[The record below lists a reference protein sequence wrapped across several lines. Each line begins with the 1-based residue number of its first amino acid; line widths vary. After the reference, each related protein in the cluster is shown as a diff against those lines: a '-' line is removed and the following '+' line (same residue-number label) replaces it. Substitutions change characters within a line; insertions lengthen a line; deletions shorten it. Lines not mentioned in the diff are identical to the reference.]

1 MEPSKHRT
9 FSINDFKQWHEN
21 GELILVPKFQRR
33 SVWNPKA
40 RSFFIDTIIRG
51 KPVPPIFIR
60 QSLDIHKGT
69 TIREV
74 VDGQQRLNAIF
85 DYLKGYFTVQKF
97 HNASIGGVKFNELSD
112 DERTRFLNYEL
123 SVALLIGATDSDV
136 LDIFARINSFTI
148 VLNDQEKR
156 NAKYFGAFKNFV
168 YSLGYEHLP
177 FWKGEG
183 ILRDRSIARMA
194 EAELTSELVVAIMAG
209 LQNKKDKLN
218 DFYDTYDE
226 DFSEAEEVGTK
237 FRHCMDII
245 GNIFEGRLKGT
256 RFASVPLFYSLFC
269 VFYDLSYGLKGYGG
283 EPLKVPLAK
292 KEDIIA
298 TIERLGNAIKEKSK
312 AEKFRDFVNASTK
325 HTNDLAQ
332 RKIRHRVIKRE
343 LLKVLR

>member
-1 MEPSKHRT
+1 MEPSRHRT
-9 FSINDFKQWHEN
+9 FSINDFKQWHE
-21 GELILVPKFQRR
+21 GRELVLVPKFQRR

-85 DYLKGYFTVQKF
+85 DYLRDGFAVQKF
-97 HNASIGGVKFNELSD
+97 HNPTVGGLKFSELSEND
-112 DERTRFLNYEL
+112 RTRFLNYEL
-123 SVALLIGATDSDV
+123 SVALLVGATDPDV

-148 VLNDQEKR
+148 TLNAQEKR
-156 NAKYFGAFKNFV
+156 NAKYFGAFKNFI

-177 FWKGEG
+177 FWKAEG
-183 ILRDRSIARMA
+183 ILTDSRIARMG
-194 EAELTSELVVAIMAG
+194 EAELTSELVVTMLDG
-209 LQNKKDKLN
+209 LQNKKEKLD
-218 DFYDTYDE
+218 DFYGKYDE
-226 DFSEAEEVGTK
+226 EFPEAEEIGTK
-237 FRHCMDII
+237 FKHCMDII
-245 GNIFEGRLKGT
+245 GNIFQDRLRGN

-269 VFYDLSYGLKGYGG
+269 VFYDFLYGLKGYEG
-283 EPLKVPLAK
+283 ETLKIPLAK

-298 TIERLGNAIKEKSK
+298 TIDRLGNTIKEKSK
-312 AEKFRDFVNASTK
+312 AAKYHDFVDASIKATD
-325 HTNDLAQ
+325 NLAQ
-332 RKIRHRVIKRE
+332 REIRHNVIKKE

>member
-9 FSINDFKQWHEN
+9 FSINDFKQWYEN
-21 GELILVPKFQRR
+21 KELILVPKFQRR

-85 DYLKGYFTVQKF
+85 DYLKDGFTVQKF
-97 HNASIGGVKFNELSD
+97 HNPSIGGLKFNELSE

-123 SVALLIGATDSDV
+123 SVALLVGATDSDV
-136 LDIFARINSFTI
+136 LDVFARINSFTI
-148 VLNDQEKR
+148 VLNEQEKR
-156 NAKYFGAFKNFV
+156 NAKYFGAFKNFI

-177 FWKGEG
+177 FWKAEG
-183 ILRDRSIARMA
+183 ILTDRGVARMG
-194 EAELTSELVVAIMAG
+194 EAELTSELVVTMMDG

-218 DFYDTYDE
+218 GFYDKYDE
-226 DFSEAEEVGTK
+226 EFPEAEEVGAR
-237 FRHCMDII
+237 FRYCMDII
-245 GNIFEGRLKGT
+245 GNIFQNRLRGS

-269 VFYDLSYGLKGYGG
+269 VFYDFLYGLKDQRG
-283 EPLKVPLAK
+283 ETFKIPLAK
-292 KEDIIA
+292 KEDIVA
-298 TIERLGNAIKEKSK
+298 TIDRLGNIIKERSK
-312 AEKFRDFVNASTK
+312 AVKYHDFVDASIKATD
-325 HTNDLAQ
+325 NIAQ
-332 RKIRHRVIKRE
+332 RQIRHKVIKDE
-343 LLKVLR
+343 LLKALR